1 MTCISAGS
9 CACGLVGT
17 ARPALFERREA
28 APRAIGAVVLL
39 RYSCALAESLYGY
52 QMALL
57 AAGKRFDI
65 LTHDFSSEN
74 FGFTP
79 PPGRLR
85 RPPSLRRLRTPASTS
100 LIIAPVASLTDFDH
114 VRWLRKRIK
123 QGATALVESGAA
135 YLTPAE
141 FQVQKSLIGSEFG
154 ITVMNPVKVWMRNGP
169 FDGVPYV
176 DFTWPSPARIRD
188 FSHAVP
194 LAADDAETIATQRG
208 KVVGI
213 KRRLGNGTLIFLGS
227 PAGPHLLTADP
238 EARRWFESLCE
249 GAIRS

>member
-1 MTCISAGS
+1 MTCVSAGS
-9 CACGLVGT
+9 CACGLGGA
-17 ARPALFERREA
+17 ARPALFEHREV
-28 APRAIGAVVLL
+28 APRATGTVVLL

-57 AAGKRFDI
+57 AAGKRFDA
-65 LTHDFSSEN
+65 LTHDFSAEDSA
-74 FGFTP
+74 FTP
-79 PPGRLR
+79 SPGRLR
-85 RPPSLRRLRTPASTS
+85 RPPSPRRLRTSTFTS
-100 LIIAPVASLTDFDH
+100 LIIAPVASLTDFDQ
-114 VRWLRKRIK
+114 VRWLRERIE

-141 FQVQKSLIGSEFG
+141 FQVQKSLMGSEFG
-154 ITVMNPVKVWMRNGP
+154 ITVMNPVKLWKRDGP

-188 FSHAVP
+188 FSHAVS

-213 KRRLGNGTLIFLGS
+213 KRRLGNGALIFLGS
-227 PAGPHLLTADP
+227 PVGPHLLTGDP
-238 EARRWFESLCE
+238 EARRWFESFWE
-249 GAIRS
+249 RAIRS